1 MKDKK
6 NPQRFSIQFDP
17 SIPEHRKVIEIL
29 LTKDRYASRY
39 IAEAVLFYENSKSD
53 SLENTVTQVVS
64 KMLGLNAVQSTKENP
79 QPHDSENGITIN
91 FQDIAADLEGFKK

>member
-17 SIPEHRKVIEIL
+17 SIPEHRAVIEIL
-29 LTKDRYASRY
+29 LNKGRFASRY

-53 SLENTVTQVVS
+53 SLESTVTHIVS
-64 KMLGLNAVQSTKENP
+64 KILGLN
-79 QPHDSENGITIN
+79 TIPPTILEPKN
-91 FQDIAADLEGFKK
+91 NMPSNNVIDFNEIADALEGFKR